1 MATRTQCSQTFSVPM
16 AHSKGD
22 WDPVFREEGKDT
34 SSNSYRNDML
44 PKREEVHDTK
54 EVNSF
59 KNYFFHK
66 L

>member
-1 MATRTQCSQTFSVPM
+1 
-16 AHSKGD
+16 
-22 WDPVFREEGKDT
+22 
-34 SSNSYRNDML
+34 ML